1 MSVSGISVAKALIN
15 TLVRLSPIGLYS
27 GSALSAF
34 IFGDFRATILF
45 AGLMINEGIAFGYRM
60 ILRGIYN
67 PQCALLQNGDDY
79 FVLPSPI
86 TQTIG
91 FIVGFFIAKMFNDG
105 EFLPLR
111 FFTMFVILVI
121 SIFSRINVGCKGFL
135 DAIYCAL
142 LGMVLGVGYF
152 NLVKDYYRRDFYKVE
167 TSEDT
172 SVADFFKM
180 D

>member
-1 MSVSGISVAKALIN
+1 MSVSGVSVAKALIN

-34 IFGDFRATILF
+34 IFSDFRATILF

-67 PQCALLQNGDDY
+67 PQCALLQNGEDY

-86 TQTIG
+86 SQTIG
-91 FIVGFFIAKMFNDG
+91 FVVGFFIAKMFNDG
-105 EFLPLR
+105 EFLPLQ
-111 FFTMFVILVI
+111 FFSMFVILAI
-121 SIFSRINVGCKGFL
+121 TIFSRINVGCKGFL
-135 DAIYCAL
+135 DAIYCSL

-152 NLVKDYYRRDFYKVE
+152 NLVKDYYRRDFYKV
-167 TSEDT
+167 TSSDDQNID
-172 SVADFFKM
+172 DFFKM

>member
-15 TLVRLSPIGLYS
+15 TIVRLSPIGLYS

-34 IFGDFRATILF
+34 IFNDFRATILF

-67 PQCALLQNGDDY
+67 PQCALLQNGEDY

-86 TQTIG
+86 SQTIG
-91 FIVGFFIAKMFNDG
+91 FVVGFFIAKMFNDG
-105 EFLPLR
+105 EFLPVQ
-111 FFTMFVILVI
+111 FFTMFVILAI
-121 SIFSRINVGCKGFL
+121 TIFSRINVGCMGFL
-135 DAIYCAL
+135 DAIYCTL

-152 NLVKDYYRRDFYKVE
+152 NLVKDYYRRDFYKVDASDE
-167 TSEDT
+167 QNI
-172 SVADFFKM
+172 ADFFKV

>member
-1 MSVSGISVAKALIN
+1 MSVSSLTAGKALIN

-34 IFGDFRATILF
+34 IFGDFRATLLF
-45 AGLMINEGIAFGYRM
+45 GGLMINEGIAFGYRM

-67 PQCALLQNGDDY
+67 PQCALLQNGDDF

-91 FIVGFFIAKMFNDG
+91 FVVGFFLAKMFNDS

-111 FFTMFVILVI
+111 FFTMIVILSIV
-121 SIFSRINVGCKGFL
+121 IFSRINVGCKGFL
-135 DAIYCAL
+135 DAIYCAV
-142 LGMVLGVGYF
+142 LGMVLGIGYF
-152 NLVKDYYRRDFYKVE
+152 NIIKDYYRRDFYKIDN
-167 TSEDT
+167 EDEQEF
-172 SVADFFKM
+172 ANFFKL